1 MQYGKQLLGPFDA
14 EKKLFAV
21 LGREVV
27 PCLDGATEANRNE
40 HDDYMLFVW
49 LLKRLRWIKPATRY
63 SGPTR
68 PTPSKSSRVL
78 HEHLH
83 EAYAGFACLLS
94 IFYKC
99 TGAVHTFPYM
109 NATPHACNPP
119 YFTTAAYSSRATS

>member
-49 LLKRLRWIKPATRY
+49 LLKRLRWIKPETRQWAKPFQTY
-63 SGPTR
+63 E
-68 PTPSKSSRVL
+68 SKRK
-78 HEHLH
+78 
-83 EAYAGFACLLS
+83 AFAGLPASCLQL
-94 IFYKC
+94 YR
-99 TGAVHTFPYM
+99 Y
-109 NATPHACNPP
+109 
-119 YFTTAAYSSRATS
+119 